1 MINAIIIEDEPK
13 NIRILKDQLLHHC
26 PDVHI
31 LGSAENI
38 KLAKLAIEELKPE
51 LVFLDVDL
59 QTMTGF
65 ELLDKLGFPN
75 IPFDVI
81 FCTAHNHYAVQ
92 AFRYSAVD
100 FLLKPIP
107 HKDLTASVMK
117 AQQRVFDKHKIAQY
131 EILKENLI
139 SNVNSRI
146 VLPTFEGMYIVQ
158 VNEVIRMSSV
168 KEKTSTEFVLTE
180 DRLILVGNNIGEF
193 DDLKPF
199 IRAHR
204 SDSVNPNHIVRYQK
218 GGLLVLTDGFEIEV
232 APSKRDSITHWL
244 NDVKSSLNI

>member
-1 MINAIIIEDEPK
+1 MKTIIIDDEQLSCDVLVNLIKVFCPTIQIVDVCNNAQDGINAIK
-13 NIRILKDQLLHHC
+13 K
-26 PDVHI
+26 
-31 LGSAENI
+31 
-38 KLAKLAIEELKPE
+38 LKPE

-117 AQQRVFDKHKIAQY
+117 AQKHIFDKHKIAQY

-139 SNVNSRI
+139 SNTNPRI
-146 VLPTFEGMYIVQ
+146 VLPTLDGIYIVQ
-158 VNEVIRMSSV
+158 VNEIIRMSSV

-180 DRLILVGNNIGEF
+180 HRQISVGKNLGEF

-199 IRAHR
+199 IRVHR

-218 GGLLVLTDGFEIEV
+218 GGVLVLTDGFEIEV
-232 APSKRDSITHWL
+232 AASKREVVTHWL
-244 NDVKSSLNI
+244 NNVKSSLNF